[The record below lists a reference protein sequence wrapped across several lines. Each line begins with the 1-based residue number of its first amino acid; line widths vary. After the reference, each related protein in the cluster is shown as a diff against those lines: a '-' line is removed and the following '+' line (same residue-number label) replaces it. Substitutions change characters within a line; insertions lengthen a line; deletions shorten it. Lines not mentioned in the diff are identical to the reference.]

1 MEIIEHNLVEEELG
15 SQHPQEKNMKGARKM
30 KGNGNRCR
38 GSLASPVS
46 GKLLR

>member
-15 SQHPQEKNMKGARKM
+15 SQHTQEKMKGARKM

-46 GKLLR
+46 GKLLH